1 MNIPRRRFRTMPPSI
16 ESIELTAWAKALPMD
31 DLRLLAAIV
40 QSEMDQRIGRE
51 KFRLPDHVQRL
62 LN

>member
-1 MNIPRRRFRTMPPSI
+1 MPPSI
-16 ESIELTAWAKALPMD
+16 ASIELTAWAKALPLD

-40 QSEMDQRIGRE
+40 QRELDQRTGRE
-51 KFRLPDHVQRL
+51 KFRLPDHIHRT